1 MPLLFPLSPFLFFSA
16 VHPSLH
22 NNRDNAGVIF
32 TLTPRNAANNIK
44 FPTSDAKTYFRRCR
58 QKEGKKKTL
67 VRKIVSAVMS
77 IAFPSKNP
85 NFICDAMASDRSLIQ
100 LLIIL
105 LDRLFLT
112 IVHRYER
119 KLENHIRF
127 FFNREMCAC
136 VHIYTYIYAVNGH
149 HCSPYCTV
157 RPARFE

>member
-1 MPLLFPLSPFLFFSA
+1 MHSNPRCLSFFLFPHFFFFSA

-58 QKEGKKKTL
+58 QKEGKKKPL

-127 FFNREMCAC
+127 FFLIERC
-136 VHIYTYIYAVNGH
+136 VRVYIYIH
-149 HCSPYCTV
+149 TYMQ
-157 RPARFE
+157 